1 MEDMT
6 IFMSTPGL
14 TKPKV
19 NRAHMKK
26 GEVRTS
32 IDLSVLVPMDN
43 MTVSGAVSMLMGW
56 AVFLTVLATPGE
68 GRENE
73 HGGLDFELNGDY
85 LGIPDMGFTAVY
97 GDGGFS
103 SARIDTCRRWTSD
116 ENGNIK
122 TTTIT
127 VDNPEFKE
135 LFSIPGITLGEIA
148 QLWAT
153 SDNKFPPSRKVV
165 EAELDETNGWRRK
178 E

>member
-6 IFMSTPGL
+6 IFRCTPGL

-19 NRAHMKK
+19 DRAHMKK
-26 GEVRTS
+26 GEVRTN
-32 IDLSVLVPMDN
+32 IDLSILVPMDN
-43 MTVSGAVSMLMGW
+43 MTVSGAVDMLMGW
-56 AVFLTVLATPGE
+56 AVFLTVLATPGM

-73 HGGLDFELNGDY
+73 HGGLDFELDGNY
-85 LGIPDMGFTAVY
+85 VGIPDMGFTAVY

-103 SARIDTCRRWTSD
+103 SSRIDTSRSWTSD

-127 VDNPEFKE
+127 VDNPEFKK

-148 QLWAT
+148 QRWAT
-153 SDNKFPPSRKVV
+153 SDNKFPSSRKVIEV
-165 EAELDETNGWRRK
+165 KG
-178 E
+178 